1 MVPANTLPYA
11 RQERVK
17 VGGFGC
23 QITGCQSMKTT
34 ITGGCALGHSTS
46 PLGGNPGGKVIRYCD
61 VIYISVFEY
70 KIIKILYKLLDKEI

>member
-34 ITGGCALGHSTS
+34 ITGGCALGHSTL
-46 PLGGNPGGKVIRYCD
+46 PLGGNPGNPGHLKSKKHLPMTNFLCV
-61 VIYISVFEY
+61 
-70 KIIKILYKLLDKEI
+70 LPKLA

>member
-46 PLGGNPGGKVIRYCD
+46 PLGGNPGNGTFV
-61 VIYISVFEY
+61 
-70 KIIKILYKLLDKEI
+70 KLDQL

>member
-46 PLGGNPGGKVIRYCD
+46 PLGGNPGKAQMDLVDWKENRLFNTLIMQNL
-61 VIYISVFEY
+61 YIVN
-70 KIIKILYKLLDKEI
+70 